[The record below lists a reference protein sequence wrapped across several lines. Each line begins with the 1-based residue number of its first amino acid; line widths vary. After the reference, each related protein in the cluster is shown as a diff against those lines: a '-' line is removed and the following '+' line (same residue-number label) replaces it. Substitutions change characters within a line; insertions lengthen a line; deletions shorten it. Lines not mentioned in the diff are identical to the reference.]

1 MERYGRL
8 DVLASGRARR
18 NSGSTAPERCFQRS
32 DAVLLSE
39 PADQA
44 SGGCGLDIPQEPG
57 IASKTDI
64 PEPHPPHTWENTMT
78 SIDPKLRQALTG
90 ISGILVTPFD
100 NQDRIAPDRLK
111 PIIDRAVNAGVHI
124 LVANGNTGEF
134 YGLTTA
140 EAEQMVHAV
149 AEQIG
154 GRVPLL
160 AGVGRS
166 IGDACALAIASRAA
180 GASALMVHQPPD
192 PFVSPRG
199 VVSYVQRV
207 AEAGGGLPLMLY
219 LRNDGIGLDTIET
232 LCKVQGVAGVK
243 WASPTPLRLA
253 EAIRRSSPDIVWVG
267 GLAETWAP
275 PLCAVGARGF
285 TSGLINVW
293 PEHSVA
299 IHAALEA
306 DDYPRA
312 NQLIDVMLDFE
323 EIRAEEQNG
332 TNVTAVKAA
341 LQLMGEDCGPTRPP
355 SAWPLTESQM
365 ARLRT
370 LLDSWKSFQG
380 GGERPKRQATA

>member
-1 MERYGRL
+1 M
-8 DVLASGRARR
+8 A
-18 NSGSTAPERCFQRS
+18 
-32 DAVLLSE
+32 
-39 PADQA
+39 
-44 SGGCGLDIPQEPG
+44 
-57 IASKTDI
+57 
-64 PEPHPPHTWENTMT
+64 
-78 SIDPKLRQALTG
+78 IDRKLGKALTG

-100 NQDRIAPDRLK
+100 AQDRVAPTRLK
-111 PIIDRAVNAGVHI
+111 PIVDRAIDAGVHI

-140 EAEQMVHAV
+140 EAETMVNAV
-149 AEQIG
+149 AELIG
-154 GRVPLL
+154 GRAPLL

-166 IGDACALAIASRAA
+166 INDACVLARASRAA
-180 GASALMVHQPPD
+180 GAAALMVHQPPD

-199 VVSYVQRV
+199 VVAYVQQI
-207 AEAGGGLPLMLY
+207 ADAAQGLPLMLY
-219 LRNDGIGLDTIET
+219 LRNDGIGLDTIEQ
-232 LCKVQGVAGVK
+232 LCRTPGVAGVK
-243 WASPTPLRLA
+243 WACPTPLRLA
-253 EAIRRSSPDIVWVG
+253 EAIRRCDPEIVWVG

-306 DDYPRA
+306 GDYAGAMR
-312 NQLIDVMLDFE
+312 LIDVMNGFE

-355 SAWPLTESQM
+355 SAWPLTDRQQ
-365 ARLRT
+365 AALQRLLASWGLLNRDAQRRT
-370 LLDSWKSFQG
+370 G
-380 GGERPKRQATA
+380 

>member
-1 MERYGRL
+1 
-8 DVLASGRARR
+8 
-18 NSGSTAPERCFQRS
+18 
-32 DAVLLSE
+32 
-39 PADQA
+39 
-44 SGGCGLDIPQEPG
+44 
-57 IASKTDI
+57 
-64 PEPHPPHTWENTMT
+64 MT
-78 SIDPKLRQALTG
+78 SIDPKVRQALTG

-100 NQDRIAPDRLK
+100 DQDRVAPRRLK
-111 PIIDRAVNAGVHI
+111 PIIDRAVGAGVHI

-134 YGLTTA
+134 YGLTSA
-140 EAEQMVHAV
+140 EAETMVHAV
-149 AEQIG
+149 AEEVA

-166 IGDACALAIASRAA
+166 INDARALARASRAA

-199 VVSYVQRV
+199 VVAYVQRI
-207 AEAGGGLPLMLY
+207 AEAGGGLPLILY
-219 LRNDGIGLDTIET
+219 LRNDGIGLDTIER
-232 LCKVQGVAGVK
+232 LCRVPGVAGVK

-306 DDYPRA
+306 GDYPKA
-312 NQLIDVMLDFE
+312 MELIDLMSGFE
-323 EIRAEEQNG
+323 AIRAEEQNG

-355 SAWPLTESQM
+355 SAWPLTEKQM
-365 ARLRT
+365 SALRA
-370 LLDSWKSFQG
+370 LLDSWGLLSHPDRRATR
-380 GGERPKRQATA
+380 ERRAG

>member
-1 MERYGRL
+1 
-8 DVLASGRARR
+8 
-18 NSGSTAPERCFQRS
+18 
-32 DAVLLSE
+32 
-39 PADQA
+39 
-44 SGGCGLDIPQEPG
+44 
-57 IASKTDI
+57 
-64 PEPHPPHTWENTMT
+64 MT
-78 SIDPKLRQALTG
+78 SIDPKLRTALTG

-100 NQDRIAPDRLK
+100 AQDKVAPERLR
-111 PIIDRAVNAGVHI
+111 PVIDRAIGAGVHI

-140 EAEQMVHAV
+140 EAERMVKSV

-160 AGVGRS
+160 GGVGRS
-166 IGDACALAIASRAA
+166 IGDACALAKASRAA

-199 VVSYVQRV
+199 VIAYVERV

-219 LRNDGIGLDTIET
+219 LRNDGIGLDAIEK
-232 LCKVQGVAGVK
+232 LCRVPGVAGVK

-306 DDYPRA
+306 GDYPRA
-312 NQLIDVMLDFE
+312 NELIGVMQDFE

-355 SAWPLTESQM
+355 SAWPLTDVQM
-365 ARLRT
+365 DRLRK
-370 LLDSWKSFQG
+370 LLNSWKSFG
-380 GGERPKRQATA
+380 SRSEGTAKRQATA